1 MMGGRMPGQQAE
13 SFGKTQYIV
22 SIMALVPYEKQVEE
36 YQRVFTDSSDYEPT
50 RDSGPRYSDVIVER
64 AEVPSDPNEPLNWT
78 RIKRNRYR
86 NLVSTWPQK
95 MPEIADP
102 RYVDQYISLPLPPAM
117 LIDPVKF
124 GLHSQIPQANSVVD
138 VAEPQSRPKKRSS
151 ESDDDE
157 NTPWADD
164 TGGPGG
170 MGGGGFGGGGAL
182 GGGGM
187 GGVSGPGGGMGGMG
201 GKGGAMGGVSGPGG
215 GMGGMGGM
223 GGVGGPGGGMGG
235 MGGAGGFGGQSGMNA
250 GLAKPPKYKLVRF
263 FDFDASPEKKY
274 KYRVRVR
281 AEDPNNPYPN
291 WNTPVPADRFLEPAV
306 AARVKEDRKKKVT
319 WIESEWSKE
328 SSEVQLP
335 SKVRY
340 VAGSVELMNHMGMV
354 EPAAKLLAVVWNDAR
369 AARITGEPLLSDQA
383 RDADRPAV
391 FRGSVLNFQSKESK
405 VLRPDTLEVKAVKDN
420 VTQTNAIVLDLR
432 PSQLIDAVEKRSVKD
447 RAERKPLKSGAE
459 VLLMDAQGNFIV
471 RNELDDVDD
480 YRQYAFEGEEL
491 VASGSLGGMGGG
503 GMGGMGGGAPG
514 GAAGPGGAP
523 GGDPS
528 GLGPA
533 GGGILGGGGKKK

>member
-1 MMGGRMPGQQAE
+1 MKKPKFSFGEQGFKGFLAAHVEKIVLGFVMLLVLYFLYSGYSLEGYNAIRTPRQLKSQTEETRQFVLTDTALNRINGDEKRAIIRDHKERAEKSRNATSGADYPVGTINQPNFANKNRRGDVKLLAAESVEVRSFLVAMLQNNEDAEEDPYAKDGTPSPRPSTKKTDTKKGESGPAGGIPGGLPGAGGPAGGPGGLAGGDGAGILGGDPSKEKNKKDRKKGGNPFDGLGNQKGKDGSGLGGGMGGNPAASGPRPSKSYMDRYVDWSPGKQMMGGRMPGQQAE

-201 GKGGAMGGVSGPGG
+201 GMG
-215 GMGGMGGM
+215 
-223 GGVGGPGGGMGG
+223 
-235 MGGAGGFGGQSGMNA
+235 
-250 GLAKPPKYKLVRF
+250 
-263 FDFDASPEKKY
+263 DF
-274 KYRVRVR
+274 
-281 AEDPNNPYPN
+281 
-291 WNTPVPADRFLEPAV
+291 
-306 AARVKEDRKKKVT
+306 
-319 WIESEWSKE
+319 
-328 SSEVQLP
+328 
-335 SKVRY
+335 
-340 VAGSVELMNHMGMV
+340 
-354 EPAAKLLAVVWNDAR
+354 
-369 AARITGEPLLSDQA
+369 
-383 RDADRPAV
+383 
-391 FRGSVLNFQSKESK
+391 
-405 VLRPDTLEVKAVKDN
+405 
-420 VTQTNAIVLDLR
+420 
-432 PSQLIDAVEKRSVKD
+432 
-447 RAERKPLKSGAE
+447 
-459 VLLMDAQGNFIV
+459 
-471 RNELDDVDD
+471 
-480 YRQYAFEGEEL
+480 
-491 VASGSLGGMGGG
+491 
-503 GMGGMGGGAPG
+503 
-514 GAAGPGGAP
+514 
-523 GGDPS
+523 
-528 GLGPA
+528 
-533 GGGILGGGGKKK
+533 